1 MYVINCVNFCRHGS
15 MLPYMQLIQKCK
27 KMGHK
32 DLQRK
37 STTSMSDMLSLFSHT
52 TYSFKAL
59 YITDEKHAVTQTF
72 FPSSFYVR
80 TLQFRMS
87 TVK

>member
-37 STTSMSDMLSLFSHT
+37 STTSTSDMLSLFSHT

-72 FPSSFYVR
+72 FRPAFMQE
-80 TLQFRMS
+80 LCNFECPL
-87 TVK
+87 